1 MALKEDDKQTPV
13 PAIRLTTAIS
23 VPLKYVCLFTLVIQT
38 STLVLTLRYSRK
50 SSGSGPIYLSSTA
63 VVVSEVLKILA
74 CFVFLLK
81 EADMDLKKLS
91 KNLKEELTLRWIDS
105 FKLAV
110 PAILYT
116 IQNNLLFLALSSLDA
131 ATYQVTYQLKILTT
145 AMFSVAMLGKK
156 LNRIKWFSLVLLM
169 FGVALVQIPSGK
181 QTPAAKERKTSSQI
195 IGLVAV
201 LVACLSSGFAGVYFE
216 KLLKGS
222 KVSLWMRNLWLAFYG
237 IIFGVLCVFTND
249 FHAVREAGF
258 FQGYTK
264 VTWFVII
271 LQAFGGLLVAAVV
284 KYADNILKGF
294 ATSVSIVFSSIISY
308 YFIGDFTPSFFFVLG
323 AGGVLSA
330 TYLYS
335 LPENLFGQ
343 SKI

>member
-1 MALKEDDKQTPV
+1 M
-13 PAIRLTTAIS
+13 TTAIS

-131 ATYQVTYQLKILTT
+131 ATYQVKHKR
-145 AMFSVAMLGKK
+145 F
-156 LNRIKWFSLVLLM
+156 
-169 FGVALVQIPSGK
+169 
-181 QTPAAKERKTSSQI
+181 
-195 IGLVAV
+195 
-201 LVACLSSGFAGVYFE
+201 
-216 KLLKGS
+216 
-222 KVSLWMRNLWLAFYG
+222 
-237 IIFGVLCVFTND
+237 
-249 FHAVREAGF
+249 
-258 FQGYTK
+258 
-264 VTWFVII
+264 
-271 LQAFGGLLVAAVV
+271 LQE
-284 KYADNILKGF
+284 
-294 ATSVSIVFSSIISY
+294 T
-308 YFIGDFTPSFFFVLG
+308 
-323 AGGVLSA
+323 
-330 TYLYS
+330 
-335 LPENLFGQ
+335 E
-343 SKI
+343 